1 MASIGKY
8 GQINAKV
15 RAMRSNLLG
24 QAVFTKLI
32 GSTDIKELISSLTT
46 TRFAGFCNQNNINPI
61 SLEYCITLENVDQWK
76 HLRKNCPQEIAR
88 VINYFIEEYELRKL
102 KHLLRLWHQKKQL
115 DTPLLHEK
123 IRYDLPVSD
132 ILQSENIHQLVEKLE
147 ETPYQ
152 SILVNRLSQYDKMK
166 TVFPFEVS
174 LDKDY
179 YSRLWNLTDSFDKRD
194 REISKKIL
202 GLEIDLINLA
212 WLTRYKNFYDVSSDS
227 LSTYLIP
234 KGNDNNIS
242 FIQSIDK
249 AESAPKIVEKIVGT
263 NRIKQL
269 GGLDNTNN
277 IAFFEKALTSIML
290 SQAHKAFTGFPF
302 TISILWGFRVFL
314 KFETKNLF
322 SIIQSKVYELNEN
335 EVLPYLVF

>member
-1 MASIGKY
+1 
-8 GQINAKV
+8 
-15 RAMRSNLLG
+15 
-24 QAVFTKLI
+24 
-32 GSTDIKELISSLTT
+32 
-46 TRFAGFCNQNNINPI
+46 
-61 SLEYCITLENVDQWK
+61 
-76 HLRKNCPQEIAR
+76 
-88 VINYFIEEYELRKL
+88 
-102 KHLLRLWHQKKQL
+102 

-166 TVFPFEVS
+166 TVFPFEVA

-212 WLTRYKNFYDVSSDS
+212 WLTRYKNFYDVSSES

-277 IAFFEKALTSIML
+277 IAFFEK
-290 SQAHKAFTGFPF
+290 
-302 TISILWGFRVFL
+302 
-314 KFETKNLF
+314 ETKNLF